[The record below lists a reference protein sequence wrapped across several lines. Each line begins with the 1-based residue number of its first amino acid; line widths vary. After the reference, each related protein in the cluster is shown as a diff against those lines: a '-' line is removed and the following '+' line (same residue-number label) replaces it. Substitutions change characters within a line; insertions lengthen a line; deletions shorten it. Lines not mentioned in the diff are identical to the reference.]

1 MLKKMNLPNK
11 LTCLRIILVPLF
23 VIAMCLPTEW
33 IWPIYTALGIYIVA
47 ALTDFLD
54 GYISR
59 KKGLI
64 TRFGKIMDPL
74 ADKLLVSTGF
84 IMLTG
89 FGIIPAWVTVIIVF
103 RDFFVNAL
111 RMFGSDNHKDLAAS
125 LSGKIKTVFQLV
137 GIPLGILNVALLPDY
152 GYLSFIENAS
162 KMDMLGLAI
171 NVFMSVTISVAVI
184 ATLWSFVAYVIRFK
198 NDIDYEN

>member
-11 LTCLRIILVPLF
+11 LTMLRIILVPLF
-23 VIAMCLPTEW
+23 VIAMCLPIEW
-33 IWPIYTALGIYIVA
+33 VWPIYTALGIYIVA

-59 KKGLI
+59 SKGLI
-64 TRFGKIMDPL
+64 TKFGKIMDPL

-89 FGIIPAWVTVIIVF
+89 FGIIPAWITVIIVF

-111 RMFGSDNHKDLAAS
+111 RMFGTDNHKDLAAS
-125 LSGKIKTVFQLV
+125 LSGKIKTIFQLI
-137 GIPLGILNVALLPDY
+137 GIPLGILNIALLPEY
-152 GYLSFIENAS
+152 GYLAFVESAS
-162 KMDMLGLAI
+162 KMSMLGLMV
-171 NVFMSVTISVAVI
+171 NVFMTITVTVAVI
-184 ATLWSFVAYVIRFK
+184 ATLWSFIAYVIRFK
-198 NDIDYEN
+198 DDIDYEK

>member
-89 FGIIPAWVTVIIVF
+89 FGIIPAWITVIIVF

-111 RMFGSDNHKDLAAS
+111 RMFGTDNNKDLAAS
-125 LSGKIKTVFQLV
+125 LSGKIKTMFQLV
-137 GIPLGILNVALLPDY
+137 GIPLGILNVALLPEY
-152 GYLSFIENAS
+152 GYLSFIENAA

-171 NVFMSVTISVAVI
+171 NVFTSVTISVAVI
-184 ATLWSFVAYVIRFK
+184 ATLWSFVAYLIRFK

>member
-33 IWPIYTALGIYIVA
+33 VWPIYTALGIYIVA

-89 FGIIPAWVTVIIVF
+89 FGIIPAWITVIIVF

-111 RMFGSDNHKDLAAS
+111 RMFGTDNNKDLAAS
-125 LSGKIKTVFQLV
+125 LSGKIKTMFQLV
-137 GIPLGILNVALLPDY
+137 GIPLGILNVALLPEY
-152 GYLSFIENAS
+152 GYLSFIENAA

-184 ATLWSFVAYVIRFK
+184 ATLWSFVAYLIRFK